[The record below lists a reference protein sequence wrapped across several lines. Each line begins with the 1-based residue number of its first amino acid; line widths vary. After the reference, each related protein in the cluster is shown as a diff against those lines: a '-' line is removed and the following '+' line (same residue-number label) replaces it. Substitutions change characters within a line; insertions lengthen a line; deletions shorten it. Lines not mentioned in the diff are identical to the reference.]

1 MLRVEDVTV
10 RFGEKVALDQ
20 VTLEVAGGE
29 VLAVLGPSGSGKST
43 LLRVISGLQRTDAG
57 SVLLADDDITSTPPH
72 RRGIGLVFQDHAL
85 FHHNDVAANVA
96 FGLRMRGDAPP
107 EIDRRAGELLDLV
120 GLAGFERR
128 SVATLS
134 GGEQQRVA
142 LARALAPEPRV
153 LLLDEPLGSLD
164 RRLRDR
170 LLVDLGVLF
179 SELHVTA
186 IYVTHDQ
193 AEAFALGD
201 RVAVMR
207 EGHIVQIGTA
217 DELWAHPADED
228 TARFLGLGNVRDDTA
243 IRPEAIGVRRV
254 RAGET
259 GDGVVERARR
269 NGPTVHVAVRLDDGS
284 SLDAAVI
291 SLDHPEPGE
300 RVRIE
305 IDPAGIVRL

>member
-10 RFGEKVALDQ
+10 AFGERVALDD
-20 VTLEVAGGE
+20 VTLEVARGE

-43 LLRVISGLQRTDAG
+43 LLRVICGLQRPDAG
-57 SVLLADDDITSTPPH
+57 RVVLAGEDVTAAPAH

-85 FHHNDVAANVA
+85 FDHRNVAGNVA
-96 FGLRMRGDAPP
+96 FGLRMRGDAPSDI
-107 EIDRRAGELLDLV
+107 ERRVGELLDLV

-128 SVATLS
+128 SVLTLS

-142 LARALAPEPRV
+142 LARALAPEPSV

-170 LLVDLGVLF
+170 LLVDLGELF
-179 SELHVTA
+179 DALQVTA

-207 EGHIVQIGTA
+207 SGQVVQRGTA
-217 DELWAHPADED
+217 DELWTHPADAD
-228 TARFLGLGNVRDDTA
+228 TARFLGLGNVHERTVT
-243 IRPEAIGVRRV
+243 RPEAITVRRV
-254 RAGET
+254 AAGET
-259 GDGVVERARR
+259 GEGVVEKARR
-269 NGPTVHVAVRLDDGS
+269 HGPTVHVTVRLDDGS
-284 SLDAAVI
+284 ALDAALTA
-291 SLDHPEPGE
+291 LDHPAPGE
-300 RVRIE
+300 RVMVDV
-305 IDPAGIVRL
+305 DPAGIVRL

>member
-10 RFGEKVALDQ
+10 RFGEKVAVDGVKVE
-20 VTLEVAGGE
+20 VTRGE

-43 LLRVISGLQRTDAG
+43 LLRVICGLQQPDEGR
-57 SVLLADDDITSTPPH
+57 VLLGGENITSTPPH
-72 RRGIGLVFQDHAL
+72 QRGIGLVFQDHAL
-85 FHHNDVAANVA
+85 FHHKDVAGNVG
-96 FGLRMRGDAPP
+96 FGLRMRGEAPP
-107 EIDRRAGELLDLV
+107 EAGRRTTELLDLV
-120 GLAGFERR
+120 GLAGFEHR

-170 LLVDLGVLF
+170 LLEDLGALF
-179 SELHVTA
+179 AELDVTA

-207 EGHIVQIGTA
+207 EGQVVQIGTA
-217 DELWAHPADED
+217 DELWAHPVDED
-228 TARFLGLGNVRDDTA
+228 TARFLGLANVRDKTVT
-243 IRPEAIGVRRV
+243 RPEAITVRRV
-254 RAGET
+254 AVGES
-259 GDGVVERARR
+259 GDGLVESARR
-269 NGPTVHVAVRLDDGS
+269 HGPTVNLTVRLLDGTA
-284 SLDAAVI
+284 LEAAVTT
-291 SLDHPEPGE
+291 LDHPAPGE
-300 RVRIE
+300 EVSVE
-305 IDPAGIVRL
+305 VDPAGIVRL

>member
-10 RFGEKVALDQ
+10 RFGERVAVDEVALD
-20 VTLEVAGGE
+20 VARGE

-43 LLRVISGLQRTDAG
+43 LLRVISGLQWPDEGR
-57 SVLLADDDITSTPPH
+57 VLLGGEDITSAPPH
-72 RRGIGLVFQDHAL
+72 RRGVGLVFQDHAL
-85 FHHNDVAANVA
+85 FHHKDVAGNVG

-107 EIDRRAGELLDLV
+107 EIARRVGELLDLV

-142 LARALAPEPRV
+142 LARALAPAPRV

-179 SELHVTA
+179 AELEVTA
-186 IYVTHDQ
+186 VYVTHDQ

-201 RVAVMR
+201 RVAIMR
-207 EGHIVQIGTA
+207 EGQVVQHGTA
-217 DELWAHPADED
+217 DELWARPADED
-228 TARFLGLGNVRDDTA
+228 TARFLGLANVREGTVT
-243 IRPEAIGVRRV
+243 RPEAITVRR
-254 RAGET
+254 AEGSET
-259 GDGVVERARR
+259 SEGVVESARR
-269 NGPTVHVAVRLDDGS
+269 HGPTVHLTVRLDDGTA
-284 SLDAAVI
+284 LDAAVT
-291 SLDHPEPGE
+291 SLDHPLTGE
-300 RVRIE
+300 RVLLD
-305 IDPAGIVRL
+305 IDPEGVVEL